1 MSLSDINP
9 TASVTFT
16 TAVCSATNLNISE
29 RGVIARNGSLVHFCA
44 FNDKNDRFSNA
55 VSPQCLN
62 AALHEA
68 HGG

>member
-16 TAVCSATNLNISE
+16 AAVLSATNLNISE

-44 FNDKNDRFSNA
+44 FNGKNDRFSN
-55 VSPQCLN
+55 
-62 AALHEA
+62 
-68 HGG
+68 